1 MVILITLRLLPLP
14 LLLFRA
20 SPWRLFLPRT
30 FPVICFIACV
40 AMPAPRWSVP
50 TKASVVNAAIADTW
64 GWRASQTC
72 QIKWWHFTK
81 CPCSL
86 ATFGIL
92 DFLWYFDSLNMF
104 VKLLFSKRTSENMFF
119 LGCKSESIQRISPLC
134 LRITLQEPKIGNSW
148 IIRVIWNQKETS
160 NSIAIYHRSK
170 WWIFQQTMFDC
181 RKGNHNFLNMRF
193 SSQERFTRNTLCQV
207 CLRNVS
213 GGERNNDAGL
223 VSTEFFLLFF
233 VTYVGIDWTNQHWVY
248 YCFFLILG
256 IDQP

>member
-1 MVILITLRLLPLP
+1 
-14 LLLFRA
+14 
-20 SPWRLFLPRT
+20 
-30 FPVICFIACV
+30 
-40 AMPAPRWSVP
+40 
-50 TKASVVNAAIADTW
+50 
-64 GWRASQTC
+64 
-72 QIKWWHFTK
+72 
-81 CPCSL
+81 
-86 ATFGIL
+86 
-92 DFLWYFDSLNMF
+92 LWYFDSLNMF

-223 VSTEFFLLFF
+223 VSTEFFFIVFCDICGDWLNQPTLGILLFF
-233 VTYVGIDWTNQHWVY
+233 FV
-248 YCFFLILG
+248 ILG